1 MSLREK
7 SAWITLIT
15 VILCFGV
22 YYGAVFSG
30 AVPTRSMAMLH
41 LALICVVTLIVLQ
54 VGLTV
59 LAAVTTPKDG
69 RGPRDE
75 REKMI
80 QARSHTIGFYV
91 LMVCTGAL
99 IIPTHLGDVNMIDIT
114 NYAFLGL
121 VVSTII
127 VSLAQIIMFR
137 RGY

>member
-1 MSLREK
+1 MSFREK
-7 SAWITLIT
+7 SAWITLVT
-15 VILCFGV
+15 VALCFGV

-30 AVPTRSMAMLH
+30 AVPERSMAMLH
-41 LALICVVTLIVLQ
+41 LGLICVLTLILLQ

-80 QARSHTIGFYV
+80 QARSHTIGYYV
-91 LMVCTGAL
+91 LMAATGAL
-99 IIPTHLGDVNMIDIT
+99 IIPTHMHGVNMIDIT

-121 VVSTII
+121 VVSTI
-127 VSLAQIIMFR
+127 VVAVAQIIMFR

>member
-7 SAWITLIT
+7 SAWITLVT
-15 VILCFGV
+15 VVLCFGV

-30 AVPTRSMAMLH
+30 AAPVRSLAMLH
-41 LALICVVTLIVLQ
+41 LALACILTLIVLQ
-54 VGLTV
+54 VGLSI

-80 QARSHTIGFYV
+80 QARSHTIGYYV

-99 IIPTHLGDVNMIDIT
+99 IIPTHSRGVSMIDIT

-121 VVSTII
+121 VISTVVVAI
-127 VSLAQIIMFR
+127 AQIVMFR

>member
-1 MSLREK
+1 MSFREK
-7 SAWITLIT
+7 SAWITLIS
-15 VILCFGV
+15 VVLCCGV

-30 AVPTRSMAMLH
+30 AVPRHSMVMLH
-41 LALICVVTLIVLQ
+41 LALVCIVTLIVLQ

-80 QARSHTIGFYV
+80 QARSHTLGYYV

-99 IIPTHLGDVNMIDIT
+99 VIPTHLRGVNMVDIT
-114 NYAFLGL
+114 NFAFLGI
-121 VVSTII
+121 VISTII
-127 VSLAQIIMFR
+127 VSLSQIIMFR

>member
-7 SAWITLIT
+7 SAWITLVT
-15 VILCFGV
+15 VVLCFGV

-30 AVPTRSMAMLH
+30 AVPARSMAMLH
-41 LALICVVTLIVLQ
+41 LALICVATLILLQ

-59 LAAVTTPKDG
+59 LAAITTPKDG

-80 QARSHTIGFYV
+80 QARSHTIGYYV
-91 LMVCTGAL
+91 LMIATGAL
-99 IIPTHLGDVNMIDIT
+99 IIPTHMRGVNMVDVT

-127 VSLAQIIMFR
+127 VAVAQIIMFR